1 MAFVLRILSI
11 VCLQIKTNK
20 NKIQQRAS
28 SIDLLRDPGQKKLLP
43 IFIVVFFSLPICR
56 CLRLSNGIL
65 NSIIKRKIHKTLAS
79 SSVAPIDAY
88 SSIQVCKCYLP
99 SVSTPGTVSHKFV
112 ETLRKSVSG
121 VRN

>member
-43 IFIVVFFSLPICR
+43 IFIVVFFR
-56 CLRLSNGIL
+56 YRY
-65 NSIIKRKIHKTLAS
+65 
-79 SSVAPIDAY
+79 VD
-88 SSIQVCKCYLP
+88 V
-99 SVSTPGTVSHKFV
+99 FV
-112 ETLRKSVSG
+112 YQMEF
-121 VRN
+121 